1 MKNFPERF
9 AFVVTDEWQ
18 KITVNITNS
27 SRSDKEEIEYLA
39 NSVIAQG
46 YEIIMEGV
54 EEFREEY

>member
-9 AFVVTDEWQ
+9 AYVVTDEWK
-18 KITVNITNS
+18 KIAVNITDS
-27 SRSDKEEIEYLA
+27 ARSDKEEIEYLA

-54 EEFREEY
+54 EEVREEY

>member
-9 AFVVTDEWQ
+9 AYVVTNEWK
-18 KITVNITNS
+18 KITVNITDS
-27 SRSDKEEIEYLA
+27 ARSDKEGIEYLA

-54 EEFREEY
+54 EEVCEEY